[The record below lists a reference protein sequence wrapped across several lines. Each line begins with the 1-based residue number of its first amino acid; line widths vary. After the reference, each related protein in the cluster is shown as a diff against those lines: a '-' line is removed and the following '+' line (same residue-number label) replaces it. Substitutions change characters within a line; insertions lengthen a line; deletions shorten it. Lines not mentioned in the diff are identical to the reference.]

1 MRRSF
6 GRAGGAWS
14 LPEDGMATASIY
26 STDAPQRSTHRH
38 HRGLLLE
45 GLVLLTTIA
54 GSLPKPSWL
63 AEPRTP
69 WAPWRASGPAP
80 PPGKRDGGLIALKG
94 QETGR
99 AGHREDR
106 GEAPPALR

>member
-14 LPEDGMATASIY
+14 LPEDGLATASIY
-26 STDAPQRSTHRH
+26 STDASQRSTRRH

-63 AEPRTP
+63 TRARTLRAAGPRP
-69 WAPWRASGPAP
+69 WAALDA
-80 PPGKRDGGLIALKG
+80 GKTRDGLTAIQDTESA
-94 QETGR
+94 
-99 AGHREDR
+99 
-106 GEAPPALR
+106 